1 MNTALAIIAFVSII
15 LACIAIVVAMFVI
28 VWCALDIFEEALDD
42 VKSFYEEIFHKYF

>member
-15 LACIAIVVAMFVI
+15 LTCIAVVVAIFVI
-28 VWCALDIFEEALDD
+28 VWCALDIFEEAWDD

>member
-15 LACIAIVVAMFVI
+15 MVCIAVVIAIFIVV
-28 VWCALDIFEEALDD
+28 WCIFDIFEEAWDD